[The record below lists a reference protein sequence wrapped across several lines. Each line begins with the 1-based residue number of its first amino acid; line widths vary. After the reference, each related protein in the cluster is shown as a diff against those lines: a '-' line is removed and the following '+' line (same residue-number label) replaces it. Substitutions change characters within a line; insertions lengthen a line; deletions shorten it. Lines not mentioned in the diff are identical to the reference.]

1 MSPFDSSGSLATWI
15 ELRLSVCQSVCLCVF
30 VLLHVCVRLFDCSSV
45 CVSDAMLTSA
55 CRHIGHLM
63 PSGQQ
68 MTSVGQQNANGHRI
82 KGPDD
87 QVPTNSSSSSNSR
100 RERRMRTDQRKKEEE
115 EMEREDKEDKE
126 RQKEK
131 KRRYISESRLDSM

>member
-1 MSPFDSSGSLATWI
+1 M
-15 ELRLSVCQSVCLCVF
+15 
-30 VLLHVCVRLFDCSSV
+30 RLFDCSSV

-87 QVPTNSSSSSNSR
+87 QVPTNSSSSNSR
-100 RERRMRTDQRKKEEE
+100 RKRRMRTDQRKKEEE

>member
-87 QVPTNSSSSSNSR
+87 QVPTNSSSSNSR
-100 RERRMRTDQRKKEEE
+100 RKRRMRTDQRKKEEE

-131 KRRYISESRLDSM
+131 KRRYIS

>member
-87 QVPTNSSSSSNSR
+87 QVPTNSSSSNSR
-100 RERRMRTDQRKKEEE
+100 RKRRMRTDQRKKEEE

-131 KRRYISESRLDSM
+131 KRRYISKSRLDSM

>member
-87 QVPTNSSSSSNSR
+87 QVPTNSSSSNSR
-100 RERRMRTDQRKKEEE
+100 RKRRMRTDQRKNEEE

-131 KRRYISESRLDSM
+131 KRRYIS

>member
-87 QVPTNSSSSSNSR
+87 QVPTNSSSSNSR
-100 RERRMRTDQRKKEEE
+100 RKRRMRTDQRKNEEE

-131 KRRYISESRLDSM
+131 KRRYISKSRLDSM

>member
-1 MSPFDSSGSLATWI
+1 MDRTPSVC
-15 ELRLSVCQSVCLCVF
+15 LSVRVCLCVF

-87 QVPTNSSSSSNSR
+87 QVPTNSSSSNSR
-100 RERRMRTDQRKKEEE
+100 RKRRMRTDQRKKEEE